1 MRKKI
6 ISFLVMVLVMV
17 ACLWLSLPCMAEE
30 YCMNA
35 GDHVSIRVMG
45 HDDLSSTYIVR
56 TDGKIEYPLIGTVEI
71 EGKTVGELTGELKER
86 LAEYI
91 VNPLLTINVTKMGGT
106 RVFVLGEVRDA
117 GLHELTK
124 SHRALDA
131 IGAANG
137 FTGRAAKKKVYLIRN
152 GDKNNIQ
159 FLNFNAYLK
168 KGDVSQN
175 PVLHEGDCL
184 YLTSNHKFSFGRDV
198 LPFIESWYFMRR
210 ADKKF

>member
-1 MRKKI
+1 
-6 ISFLVMVLVMV
+6 
-17 ACLWLSLPCMAEE
+17 MAEE
-30 YCMNA
+30 YNMHA
-35 GDHVSIRVMG
+35 GDHVQILVMG
-45 HDDLSSTYIVR
+45 HEDLSSTYVAR
-56 TDGKIEYPLIGTVEI
+56 TDGKFEYPLIGTVDVT
-71 EGKTVGELTGELKER
+71 GKTVEGLTEELKER

-91 VNPLLTINVTKMGGT
+91 VNPLITINIAKMGST

-124 SHRALDA
+124 SHRVLDA

-137 FTGRAAKKKVYLIRN
+137 FTGKAAKKKVYLIRN
-152 GDKNNIQ
+152 GKEDNIQ
-159 FLNFNAYLK
+159 FLNFNAFLK

-175 PVLHEGDCL
+175 PVLQEGDCL
-184 YLTSNHKFSFGRDV
+184 YLTSNHKINFGRDV

>member
-1 MRKKI
+1 MRKI
-6 ISFLVMVLVMV
+6 IVSLLFT
-17 ACLWLSLPCMAEE
+17 ACLLSSLPCMAEE
-30 YCMNA
+30 YTMNA
-35 GDHVSIRVMG
+35 GDHVQIQVMG
-45 HDDLSSTYIVR
+45 HADLSSTYIVR

-71 EGKTVGELTGELKER
+71 EGKNIDALTEELRGR

-91 VNPLLTINVTKMGGT
+91 VNPLITINIAKMGGT
-106 RVFVLGEVRDA
+106 RVFVLGEVRHA

-137 FTGRAAKKKVYLIRN
+137 FTDKAAKKKVYLIRN
-152 GDKNNIQ
+152 GKEDNVQ
-159 FLNFNAYLK
+159 LLNFNAFLK

-184 YLTSNHKFSFGRDV
+184 YLTSNHKFNFGRDV

>member
-1 MRKKI
+1 MRKLI
-6 ISFLVMVLVMV
+6 ISLFFT
-17 ACLWLSLPCMAEE
+17 ACLALALPCLADE
-30 YCMNA
+30 YMMQA
-35 GDHVSIRVMG
+35 GDNVQIQVMG
-45 HDDLSSTYIVR
+45 HSDLTGTYVAR
-56 TDGKIEYPLIGTVEI
+56 TDGKFEYPLIGTVDVK
-71 EGKTVGELTGELKER
+71 GKTVEGITEELKER
-86 LAEYI
+86 LAEFI
-91 VNPLLTINVTKMGGT
+91 VNPLITINIVKMGST
-106 RVFVLGEVRDA
+106 RVFVLGEVRHA

-137 FTGRAAKKKVYLIRN
+137 FTDKAAKKKVYLIRN
-152 GDKNNIQ
+152 GKEDNIQ

-175 PVLHEGDCL
+175 PVLQEGDCL
-184 YLTSNHKFSFGRDV
+184 YLTSNHKFNFGRDV

>member
-6 ISFLVMVLVMV
+6 ISLLVMV

-91 VNPLLTINVTKMGGT
+91 VNPLLTINVAKMGGT

>member
-1 MRKKI
+1 MRKKVV
-6 ISFLVMVLVMV
+6 SLLFLVCMML
-17 ACLWLSLPCMAEE
+17 LSVPCMAEE
-30 YCMNA
+30 YNMNA
-35 GDHVSIRVMG
+35 GDHVQIQVMG
-45 HDDLSSTYIVR
+45 HDDLTGTYVAR
-56 TDGKIEYPLIGTVEI
+56 TDGKFEYPLIGTVEI
-71 EGKTVGELTGELKER
+71 EGKTIDGLTHELKER

-91 VNPLLTINVTKMGGT
+91 VNPLITINIAKMGTT
-106 RVFVLGEVRDA
+106 RVFVLGEVRHA

-137 FTGRAAKKKVYLIRN
+137 FTDKAAKKKVYLIRN
-152 GDKNNIQ
+152 GKEDNIQ

-168 KGDVSQN
+168 KGDISQN
-175 PVLHEGDCL
+175 PILHEGDCL
-184 YLTSNHKFSFGRDV
+184 YLTSNHKFNFGRDV

>member
-1 MRKKI
+1 MRKI
-6 ISFLVMVLVMV
+6 IVSLLFTVCQLF
-17 ACLWLSLPCMAEE
+17 SLPCMAEE
-30 YCMNA
+30 YNMHA
-35 GDHVSIRVMG
+35 GDHVQIQVMG
-45 HDDLSSTYIVR
+45 HEDLSSTYVAR
-56 TDGKIEYPLIGTVEI
+56 TDGKFEYPLIGTVDVT
-71 EGKTVGELTGELKER
+71 GKTVEVLTEELKKR

-91 VNPLLTINVTKMGGT
+91 VNPLITINITKMGST
-106 RVFVLGEVRDA
+106 RVFVLGEVRHA

-124 SHRALDA
+124 GHRVLDA

-137 FTGRAAKKKVYLIRN
+137 FTDKAAKKKVYLIRN
-152 GDKNNIQ
+152 GKEDNIQ

-175 PVLHEGDCL
+175 PVLQEGDCL
-184 YLTSNHKFSFGRDV
+184 YLTSNHKFNFGRDV

>member
-6 ISFLVMVLVMV
+6 VSLLFMVCLLLSF
-17 ACLWLSLPCMAEE
+17 PCMAEE
-30 YCMNA
+30 YIMNA
-35 GDHVSIRVMG
+35 GDHMHIQVMG
-45 HDDLSSTYIVR
+45 HVDLSGTYVAR
-56 TDGKIEYPLIGTVEI
+56 TDGKFEYPLIGTVEI
-71 EGKTVGELTGELKER
+71 TGKTVEGLTEELKER

-91 VNPLLTINVTKMGGT
+91 VNPLITINITKMGST
-106 RVFVLGEVRDA
+106 RVFVLGEVRHA

-137 FTGRAAKKKVYLIRN
+137 FTDKASKKKVYLIRN
-152 GDKNNIQ
+152 GKEDNIQ

-175 PVLHEGDCL
+175 PVLQEGDCL
-184 YLTSNHKFSFGRDV
+184 YLTSNHKFNFGRDV

>member
-1 MRKKI
+1 MQKKI
-6 ISFLVMVLVMV
+6 ISFLFMS
-17 ACLWLSLPCMAEE
+17 CLLLSFPCMAEE
-30 YCMNA
+30 YNMHA
-35 GDHVSIRVMG
+35 GDHVQIQVMG
-45 HDDLSSTYIVR
+45 HEDLSSTYIAR
-56 TDGKIEYPLIGTVEI
+56 TDGKFEYPLIGTVDVT
-71 EGKTVGELTGELKER
+71 GKTVEGLTQELKER

-91 VNPLLTINVTKMGGT
+91 VNPLITINIAKMGST
-106 RVFVLGEVRDA
+106 RVFVLGEVRHA

-137 FTGRAAKKKVYLIRN
+137 FTDKAAKKKVYLIRN
-152 GDKNNIQ
+152 GKEDNVQ
-159 FLNFNAYLK
+159 LLNFNAFLK

-175 PVLHEGDCL
+175 PILQEGDCL
-184 YLTSNHKFSFGRDV
+184 YLTSNHKFNFGRDV

>member
-6 ISFLVMVLVMV
+6 VSLLFV
-17 ACLWLSLPCMAEE
+17 ACMLLAAPVCMAEE
-30 YCMNA
+30 YNMKA
-35 GDHVSIRVMG
+35 GDNVQIQVMG
-45 HDDLSSTYIVR
+45 HEDLSSTYIAR
-56 TDGKIEYPLIGTVEI
+56 TDGKFEYPLIGTVDVT
-71 EGKTVGELTGELKER
+71 GKTVEGLTQELKER

-91 VNPLLTINVTKMGGT
+91 VNPLITVNITKMGST
-106 RVFVLGEVRDA
+106 RVFVLGEVHDP

-137 FTGRAAKKKVYLIRN
+137 FTGKAAKKKVYLIRN
-152 GDKNNIQ
+152 GKEDNIQ
-159 FLNFNAYLK
+159 FLNFNAFLK

-175 PVLHEGDCL
+175 PVLQEGDCL
-184 YLTSNHKFSFGRDV
+184 YLTSNHKFNFGRDV

>member
-1 MRKKI
+1 MRKII
-6 ISFLVMVLVMV
+6 ISFLFI
-17 ACLWLSLPCMAEE
+17 ACMMLLTLPCTAEE
-30 YCMNA
+30 YNMNA
-35 GDHVSIRVMG
+35 GDHLQIQVMG
-45 HDDLSSTYIVR
+45 HGDLTGTYIVR

-71 EGKTVGELTGELKER
+71 EGKTIDGLTHELEKR

-91 VNPLLTINVTKMGGT
+91 VNPLITINIAKMGTT
-106 RVFVLGEVRDA
+106 RVFVLGEVRHA

-137 FTGRAAKKKVYLIRN
+137 FTDKAAKKKVYLIRN
-152 GDKNNIQ
+152 GKEDNIQ

-168 KGDVSQN
+168 KGDMSQN
-175 PVLHEGDCL
+175 PILHEGDCL
-184 YLTSNHKFSFGRDV
+184 YLTSNHKFNFGRDV